1 MSQRLEDLLPNSQKL
16 RAGESLTG
24 QLEYD
29 DYPRSAGWALTVYF
43 SGEAGTR
50 ETIACAA
57 GTTSDSF
64 AFQIKGSTTASWTGG
79 MYSATVTASKGDDT
93 EDAERLAITILPN
106 PTAQT
111 QAQAILAAINATILG
126 AATDDQL
133 TTSIDGITLRY
144 WMREQGLDAMLKLQN
159 RFQQIVQNEIR
170 RQAGHGG
177 IYAVQHHAI
186 EDTRLAGPWFAYPP
200 PRLRA

>member
-1 MSQRLEDLLPNSQKL
+1 MQAVQSAQLQAL
-16 RAGESLTG
+16 G
-24 QLEYD
+24 Q
-29 DYPRSAGWALTVYF
+29 ALDVSF
-43 SGEAGTR
+43 SYA
-50 ETIACAA
+50 
-57 GTTSDSF
+57 D
-64 AFQIKGSTTASWTGG
+64 
-79 MYSATVTASKGDDT
+79 
-93 EDAERLAITILPN
+93 N
-106 PTAQT
+106 PTYSSAEFPS
-111 QAQAILAAINATILG
+111 INATILG

-177 IYAVQHHAI
+177 LYAVQHHAI
-186 EDTRLAGPWFAYPP
+186 EDTRLAGPWFSYPP